1 MKILHIHKF
10 FYLRGGAEFYF
21 QGLMAKQRAQGHE
34 VHAFATRSDRDLPSQ
49 DKDYFVRYNAYDRFE
64 GPWRDLAKAKDFIWN
79 SEARKSLVELLA
91 DIKPDVIHLHN
102 IYHHLSSSI
111 LGVIRESGI
120 PCVQTLHDYKL
131 ACPNYAMFTQGKA
144 CERCKGGHYCQ
155 AIRHNCLRGFWPSM
169 LAAAEMSF
177 TKYNQ
182 SYERTVKTFICP
194 SRFMQEKMREWGEPP
209 GKLVHL
215 PNPTDIPARLD
226 GQRDTGPYVFVG
238 RLSPEKNVET
248 LIKAFTKTDK
258 AELLVIGEGPER
270 LRLEKLAQESA
281 TENRI
286 QFLGFRS
293 GDELEA
299 HRIKARA
306 LLLPTISYEN
316 SPLTV
321 LEAMAHG
328 VPVIASRIG
337 GIPEL
342 VQDGLTGLLVE
353 PGKVEAWIEALEQM
367 ESFTSDQRLAMGD
380 AGRELAIKSHGWEQ
394 HLSELEKIYRF

>member
-10 FYLRGGAEFYF
+10 FFLRGGAEFYL

-34 VHAFATRSDRDLPSQ
+34 VHAFATRSERDLPSQ
-49 DKDYFVRYNAYDRFE
+49 DKDYFIRYNAYDRFE
-64 GPWRDLAKAKDFIWN
+64 GPWRDLVKAKDFVWN
-79 SEARKSLVELLA
+79 SEARRSLAQMLA

-131 ACPNYAMFTQGKA
+131 ACPNYSMFTEGRA

-155 AIRHNCLRGFWPSM
+155 AIRHNCLNGFWPSV
-169 LAAAEMSF
+169 LAAAEISF
-177 TKYNQ
+177 TKYDQ
-182 SYERTVKTFICP
+182 SYERTVGTFVCP

-215 PNPTDIPARLD
+215 PNPTDIPDHLG
-226 GQRDTGPYVFVG
+226 GQRDTGPYVFIG
-238 RLSPEKNVET
+238 RLSAEKSVDT
-248 LIKAFTKTDK
+248 LIKAFAKTDK

-270 LRLEKLAQESA
+270 LRLGKLAQELA
-281 TENRI
+281 GGRI
-286 QFLGFRS
+286 RLLGFQSGTDLDRYRS
-293 GDELEA
+293 Q
-299 HRIKARA
+299 ARA

-342 VQDGLTGLLVE
+342 VRDGLTGLLVE
-353 PGKVEAWIEALEQM
+353 PGNVEAWIEALEQM
-367 ESFTSDQRLAMGD
+367 ESFTSAQRIAMGD
-380 AGRELAIKSHGWEQ
+380 AGRELAVKDHGWDK
-394 HLSELEKIYRF
+394 HLTELEKIYRL